1 LEDWRRHNHNQLPYK
16 NIPEAQISLRT
27 DPRITAFESA
37 AAHQAPERVKMAQ
50 ALKAKGSSAGEY
62 EFGSIIN
69 SKFIESN
76 G

>member
-16 NIPEAQISLRT
+16 NIPEAQIGLRT

-50 ALKAKGSSAGEY
+50 ALKAKGSSAGES
-62 EFGSIIN
+62 EFRSIMN
-69 SKFIESN
+69 SNIIESN